1 MRTFKKSSKLDGVA
15 YEVRGRVVAQASA
28 MEAAGKKILKL
39 NIGNPAPFGFE
50 TPVPVLEA
58 MKRRLSLSEGYSES
72 RGVLAAREAIAAYH
86 RGKGIEGICPE
97 QIYTGN
103 GCSEL
108 INMSMQALLDDG
120 DEVLIPSPD
129 YPLWTASVTLAGGKA
144 VHYICDEQSDWM
156 PDLADMRRKITPRT
170 KAIVIINP
178 NNPTGANYGLDILNG
193 IADLAREFD
202 LMLFS
207 DEIYDRLLMDG
218 LEHISI
224 ASLCPDVLCVTF
236 NGLSK
241 SHLMAGFRCGWIVLS
256 GPVEYAKEYRE
267 GLDMLASMRLCANV
281 PAQSIVPVAL
291 EHLDATRPLFQP
303 GGRIYQQREAICETL
318 NSIEGISVVRPRAA
332 FYCFPRI
339 DAKRFHITD
348 DERFAIDFL
357 KAENVLL
364 VQGTG
369 FNWPSP
375 DHFRIVFLPTEAEL
389 RDGMEKLNRFL
400 SCYLQD

>member
-1 MRTFKKSSKLDGVA
+1 MLRIKKSSKLNGVA
-15 YEVRGRVVAQASA
+15 YEVRGRVVAQAGE
-28 MEAAGKKILKL
+28 MEAAGEKIVKL

-50 TPVPVLEA
+50 TPAPVLEA
-58 MKRRLSLSEGYSES
+58 MKRRLELSEGYSES
-72 RGVLAAREAIAAYH
+72 RGVLEAREAIAAYH
-86 RGKGIEGICPE
+86 RNKGIEGVHTDC
-97 QIYTGN
+97 IYTGN

-108 INMSMQALLDDG
+108 INMCMQALLDDG

-144 VHYICDEQSDWM
+144 VHYVCDEQSDWM
-156 PDLADMRRKITPRT
+156 PDLADMRRKITSRT
-170 KAIVIINP
+170 RAIVIINP
-178 NNPTGANYGLDILNG
+178 NNPTGANYGVEILNQ
-193 IADLAREFD
+193 IADLAREFG
-202 LMLFS
+202 LMIFS
-207 DEIYDRLLMDG
+207 DEIYDRLLMDN

-256 GPVEYAKEYRE
+256 GPLDLAKDYRE

-281 PAQSIVPVAL
+281 PAQSIIPVAL
-291 EHLDATRPLFQP
+291 DHLEETRPLFQP
-303 GGRIYQQREAICETL
+303 GGRIYQQREAICETI
-318 NSIEGISVVRPRAA
+318 NSIDGLSVIRPRAA

-339 DAKRFHITD
+339 DTQRFHITD

-357 KAENVLL
+357 KAENILL

-389 RDGMEKLNRFL
+389 REAMEKLRRFL
-400 SCYLQD
+400 ASYQQN